1 MLVNILN
8 MNATKSLALLALTW
22 HLVSIRC
29 DWSFSGLPRD
39 YLGRCLGSYLGYGIP
54 KGYLRG
60 YIELTCRAS

>member
-1 MLVNILN
+1 MLVNILS

-29 DWSFSGLPRD
+29 DWSFRGLPRD
-39 YLGRCLGSYLGYGIP
+39 YLWRCLGSYQGYGIP

-60 YIELTCRAS
+60 YIEPTCRAS